1 MHHVLVGIDGS
12 QWSEVAA
19 RYAHDFASGTEH
31 DIQAVAVLPAKVI
44 ETLSK
49 PPQELA
55 YSSIVLDEA
64 EDMGRRAVNDWFQAT
79 DEMCEEHDI
88 CFVRNIEVG
97 DPVEELSRMSLGAH
111 LTVLGSRGANA
122 DDDDKKLGHIARSV
136 MEQTR
141 KPMLVTGPEHSPVKR
156 VVVGFDGS
164 SEAAH
169 AAEMAFAFA
178 ENADL
183 EVYMVTGAPTQSVLA
198 EETTYLVEL
207 MKAEGLN
214 AEQHIVPGDAPDVIL
229 DAMDRLDP
237 DLIAIGGRRKSVGER
252 ILYGRAAETICEEAS
267 VPVLMYR

>member
-12 QWSEVAA
+12 EWSEIAA

-44 ETLSK
+44 ETLSE

-97 DPVEELSRMSLGAH
+97 DPVEELTRMSLGAH

-122 DDDDKKLGHIARSV
+122 DSGDKKLGHIARSV
-136 MEQTR
+136 MDTTR
-141 KPMLVTGPEHSPVKR
+141 KPIMITGPE
-156 VVVGFDGS
+156 
-164 SEAAH
+164 
-169 AAEMAFAFA
+169 
-178 ENADL
+178 
-183 EVYMVTGAPTQSVLA
+183 Y
-198 EETTYLVEL
+198 
-207 MKAEGLN
+207 
-214 AEQHIVPGDAPDVIL
+214 
-229 DAMDRLDP
+229 
-237 DLIAIGGRRKSVGER
+237 
-252 ILYGRAAETICEEAS
+252 
-267 VPVLMYR
+267 